1 MLPALGKGS
10 WHLEPAGRMGLVV
23 GIGFLQRVCV
33 GSKEKGGGAEVQE
46 TNAAEEQEAHGMGE
60 TLCRIPAMSHAETR
74 EPGLPQ
80 DAIKV

>member
-1 MLPALGKGS
+1 M
-10 WHLEPAGRMGLVV
+10 
-23 GIGFLQRVCV
+23 V

-60 TLCRIPAMSHAETR
+60 TLCRIPVLSHAETR

-80 DAIKV
+80 DAMKV